1 MIKIRLSRTGARNK
15 PFYRI
20 IAIDERKKGSGVAL
34 DILGYWSPGGKIK
47 SIDKTK
53 IKGWLGKGAQISP
66 AVAKLIKGD

>member
-20 IAIDERKKGSGVAL
+20 IAIDERKKGNGVPL
-34 DILGYWSPGGKIK
+34 DILGYWAPGGEIK

-53 IKGWLGKGAQISP
+53 IKGWVGRGAQISP